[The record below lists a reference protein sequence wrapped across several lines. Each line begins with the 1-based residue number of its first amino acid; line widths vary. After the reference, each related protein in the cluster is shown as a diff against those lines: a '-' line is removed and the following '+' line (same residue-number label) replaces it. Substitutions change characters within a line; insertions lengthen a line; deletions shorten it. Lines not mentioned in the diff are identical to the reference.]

1 MIKFTKLAALC
12 SLIALPTHALARD
25 VNDLGVDVQA
35 ATSAYIVKNS
45 NKRYPGSYNGS
56 RLEGWALMSY
66 VVDTQGKAKDI
77 EVIIA
82 SDTRGSEENAEKYLT
97 NLEFAPATKEGKTV
111 EGGYLFS
118 FEVGKYFNGYSN
130 DKASRGFIN
139 EYDEINKMLQAK
151 EFDKAEQAL
160 AELYKDHTKNT
171 SEQALFAWLKSQYYY
186 HQQQWF
192 GFDEQLS
199 VAYLLRAKLPTDI
212 QYLVAKS
219 ALQWYS
225 FKGDFNL
232 AYNAIYALD
241 NIEGKQFS
249 EENKL
254 ATIKQIDDLLARTPQ
269 INSQINVSKDK
280 LSYLSLSRGSIK
292 IEGASDVS
300 KLQIRCADQ
309 VIDLEASE
317 SVNYVIDEQSRR
329 CGLLVKSAS
338 PAEIKVKQ
346 TGYAIVNSKYDA
358 S

>member
-12 SLIALPTHALARD
+12 SLIALPTQALARD

-77 EVIIA
+77 EVIMA

-111 EGGYLFS
+111 EGGYLYS

-151 EFDKAEQAL
+151 EFNKAEQAL

-192 GFDEQLS
+192 DFDEQLS
-199 VAYLLRAKLPTDI
+199 VAYLLRAKL
-212 QYLVAKS
+212 
-219 ALQWYS
+219 
-225 FKGDFNL
+225 
-232 AYNAIYALD
+232 
-241 NIEGKQFS
+241 
-249 EENKL
+249 
-254 ATIKQIDDLLARTPQ
+254 
-269 INSQINVSKDK
+269 
-280 LSYLSLSRGSIK
+280 
-292 IEGASDVS
+292 
-300 KLQIRCADQ
+300 
-309 VIDLEASE
+309 
-317 SVNYVIDEQSRR
+317 
-329 CGLLVKSAS
+329 
-338 PAEIKVKQ
+338 
-346 TGYAIVNSKYDA
+346 
-358 S
+358 